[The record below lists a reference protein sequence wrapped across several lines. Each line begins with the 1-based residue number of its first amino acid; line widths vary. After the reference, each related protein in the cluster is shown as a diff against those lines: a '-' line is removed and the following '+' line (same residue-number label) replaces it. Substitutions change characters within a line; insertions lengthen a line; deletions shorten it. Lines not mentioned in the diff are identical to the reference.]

1 MRYDSIDKDEQSCT
15 PCRYGQSRTW
25 FRGPRRALDRPYIA
39 FLGGTAT
46 YGKYIKTPFPAL
58 VEIATGRRCIN
69 FGCVNG
75 GIDVFVNDPTI
86 TQICKAADL
95 NVVQVMGANHLSNR
109 FYTVHQRRN
118 DRFLCASPRL
128 RMIYPKVDFAEFAFT
143 RHMLGH
149 LYDLCALRF
158 DAVVDELRKA
168 WLARMQQ
175 MLRQIGPD
183 TVLLWFSDTSLD
195 DVVWSERP
203 RHLQA
208 DPLFINASMIDRLR
222 PLVRQVL
229 VVTPTADALA
239 MGAAGMR
246 VPASQEQA
254 AAQMLGPACHAE
266 AANALINALS
276 GL

>member
-1 MRYDSIDKDEQSCT
+1 MRYESIDKDELPCT

-46 YGKYIKTPFPAL
+46 YGKYIETPFPAL

-118 DRFLCASPRL
+118 DRFLSASPQL
-128 RMIYPKVDFAEFAFT
+128 RTIYPEVDFVEFAFT
-143 RHMLGH
+143 RHMLGY
-149 LYDLCALRF
+149 LYDLCASRF

-183 TVLLWFSDTSLD
+183 TVLLWFSDTPLN

-203 RHLQA
+203 RHLQV
-208 DPLFINASMIDRLR
+208 DPLFINASMIDRLG

-239 MGAAGMR
+239 MGTVGMR
-246 VPASQEQA
+246 VPASQDQA
-254 AAQMLGPACHAE
+254 AGQMLGPACHTE